1 MGDIEQ
7 KKLTVIETLTKQIE
21 AAKTA
26 FDTAEKIGLEMVVI
40 VPSWTKEGDKFT
52 HNNYEF
58 TCPNLDET
66 RKCRIII
73 PHALMEKEEKK
84 EYEKKMKTIWEHI
97 VFLKEQKKE
106 LEEKGKV
113 KKDGGR
119 KTRRKRR
126 HKRKQTKKKHRR
138 KTKRKRK

>member
-21 AAKTA
+21 AAKAA
-26 FDTAEKIGLEMVVI
+26 FDTAEKIGLETVVT
-40 VPSWTKEGDKFT
+40 VPDGGKEGDKFT
-52 HNNYEF
+52 HNNYVF
-58 TCPNLDET
+58 TCPKLSET

-97 VFLKEQKKE
+97 VFLKEQKEE
-106 LEEKGKV
+106 LEKKGKA

-126 HKRKQTKKKHRR
+126 KRKRTKKKRRR